1 MTISSS
7 RIVGGMSAVVFC
19 GVLTLY
25 WYTLAPTV
33 TLVDSGELITAAA
46 TTGVAHP
53 PGFPLYVMLAH
64 VATLVPFGNVA
75 QRVNFASAL
84 FAALA
89 IAVIMCVTRE
99 VLQAWGPQVRAEA
112 LGARQTKTKLRT
124 QQSART
130 GDARPEQWLQPT
142 LPQFAQTLLP
152 ALVSAGL
159 LAGSRTLWSYATVA
173 EVYTLNTFLTLC
185 VFLCVIRWRQ
195 GVGSF
200 GRATSDRWLYAAA
213 CVFGLALAVHH
224 VTVLLTLPAIA
235 VLVFRTAGWRYF
247 AYRRL
252 AIAAACCLA
261 GLTVYAYLPLAA
273 SGSPALVWGDP
284 RTLERF
290 WWHITGRQY
299 QVFWSFTTERL
310 GDRLAEVFRFGARE
324 FGPWWLP
331 AGLALAVL
339 GFVGSYRT
347 DRTFFYFLS
356 LVVLAD
362 AAYALNY
369 EIAEDK
375 AAYYLPAIVAIA
387 IAAGLGAH
395 LCLRA
400 VEAHRSRAGYGP
412 ALVAAALLCVPL
424 IAVAGNFRLN
434 DRRRDFIA
442 ADYVDNILTTI
453 EPGGMLLTLDWQVY
467 SPLMYV
473 RTVERRRRDVVA
485 LDLHLLR
492 RSWYLDSLSREYPEV
507 VEGSREATET
517 FGQELVRWE
526 HDPDLYRR
534 DPILSQRIDDRFHQM
549 VSAMVKM
556 HLQRHPVYVTQEV
569 VLGRAAEQRRLA
581 QLLTDA
587 YQLVPDGLV
596 FRLVPGR
603 SYVEP
608 AEPDLRLR
616 GLAAGT
622 VRFDSDDVVAQ
633 KVLPVYVFMLYNRGR
648 YLALNGKHDRA
659 IRAFEQCLALD
670 PTFSLAR
677 EALRDSQRRVPAQ

>member
-7 RIVGGMSAVVFC
+7 RIVGAMPAVVFC
-19 GVLTLY
+19 GALALY

-46 TTGVAHP
+46 TSGVAHP

-64 VATLVPFGNVA
+64 VATLVPLGTVA

-89 IAVIMCVTRE
+89 IAVIMCVTWE
-99 VLQAWGPQVRAEA
+99 VLQAWGHQARAEP
-112 LGARQTKTKLRT
+112 GSTRQTKTKRST
-124 QQSART
+124 KQSART
-130 GDARPEQWLQPT
+130 GNARPEEWLQPT
-142 LPQFAQTLLP
+142 LPQSVHTLLP

-173 EVYTLNTFLTLC
+173 EVYSLNTFLTLC

-195 GVGSF
+195 VVASS

-224 VTVLLTLPAIA
+224 VTVLLTFPAIA
-235 VLVFRTAGWRYF
+235 VLVFRTAGWRHF
-247 AYRRL
+247 AHRRL

-261 GLTVYAYLPLAA
+261 GLSVYAYLPLAA
-273 SGSPALVWGDP
+273 SGSPALDWGDP

-299 QVFWSFTTERL
+299 QVFWSFTTEQL
-310 GDRLAEVFRFGARE
+310 GARLAEILRFGARE

-331 AGLALAVL
+331 VGLALAVL
-339 GFVGSYRT
+339 GFAESYRR
-347 DRTFFYFLS
+347 DRTVFYFLS
-356 LVVLAD
+356 LVALAD
-362 AAYALNY
+362 VAYGLNY

-387 IAAGLGAH
+387 IAAGVGAH

-400 VEAHRSRAGYGP
+400 VAAHWSRARHGP
-412 ALVAAALLCVPL
+412 ALAGAALLCVPL
-424 IAVAGNFRLN
+424 IAVVGNFRLN
-434 DRRRDFIA
+434 DRSRDFIA

-473 RTVERRRRDVVA
+473 RTVERHRRDVVA

-492 RSWYLDSLSREYPEV
+492 RSWYLNSLSREYPEM
-507 VEGSREATET
+507 VEGSREAIEA
-517 FGQELVRWE
+517 FRQELVRWE
-526 HDPDLYRR
+526 GDPDLYRR

-549 VSAMVKM
+549 VSAVVKT
-556 HLQRHPVYVTQEV
+556 HLQRHPVYVTEDV

-616 GLAAGT
+616 GLTDGT
-622 VRFDSDDVVAQ
+622 VRFESDDVVAQ
-633 KVLPVYVFMLYNRGR
+633 KVLPAYVTMLYNRGR
-648 YLALNGKHDRA
+648 YLALNGRHDRA
-659 IRAFEQCLALD
+659 IRAFEQSLALD

-677 EALRDSQRRVPAQ
+677 QALQDSRRRVPAQ